1 MQDCPYTSDCRNFN
15 KSCFKCF
22 NYNMYRPHKEYKRLQ
37 PKSVNRKEKKQ
48 GMEFEKEGAKKY
60 NQAVHFAKDIAHRQL
75 ASGAFSFALG
85 DMITEEELTAAL
97 AEFKERGSVN
107 AKGEKYITIHKK
119 WLDKLKEE
127 AKLMG
132 RDYYFLPF
140 RFKDGDKD
148 YVVLEYDLLLSY
160 VQTIQMLVE
169 QIKLFQKQ
177 LSV

>member
-1 MQDCPYTSDCRNFN
+1 MPDCPYFHECRNAQ
-15 KSCFKCF
+15 KACFKCF
-22 NYNMYRPHKEYKRLQ
+22 QFNMYRPLKEKKRLQ
-37 PKSVNRKEKKQ
+37 HKSLKRKEKKA
-48 GMEFEKEGAKKY
+48 GMEFEKQGTQKY
-60 NQAVHFAKDIAHRQL
+60 NQAVRFARQVAHRQL
-75 ASGAFSFALG
+75 ASGALAFAPG
-85 DMITEEELTAAL
+85 DMVTEEELTAAL
-97 AEFKERGSVN
+97 AEFKERSSVN
-107 AKGEKYITIHKK
+107 ARGEKYITIHKK

-169 QIKLFQKQ
+169 QIKLLQKQ